1 MANSRSPVSP
11 AAADSMLRRKL
22 REATSANPPPASAL
36 DGPDPATNDGPFD
49 TDLAWNA
56 DDALRREMERLESA
70 RQFAVGNGL
79 NADPFAVASSEL
91 DPLAAV
97 DGLTPPIRKSGPIP
111 NPFANSG
118 FGGHAFPGSG
128 PMAAE
133 MDKLKL
139 ENEELHKLVEEMKQI
154 FAQASEQEAANTKT
168 IDALKTTIGDLEIAV
183 AGKDEQLGVLSNQI
197 HELEAHI
204 QQAAP
209 PPPPPNEDELSKM
222 ADELEKERCQLSQD
236 RKTLDS
242 ERQQLRDDEDDMMRQ
257 MREMEVQM
265 ARERAEMARQRTE
278 LQRLHSEVK
287 RELDLLQGSDRV
299 LTDRLAQ
306 FQRRH
311 QDLLHRAG
319 MATTNAAAPAEAVT
333 PEAVAAKKDSGL
345 FSRFFGRK

>member
-1 MANSRSPVSP
+1 MANSRSPIVSP

-22 REATSANPPPASAL
+22 REATTPAQPPAPAL
-36 DGPDPATNDGPFD
+36 DGPDPAATGGEFD
-49 TDLAWNA
+49 SGLAWNA
-56 DDALRREMERLESA
+56 
-70 RQFAVGNGL
+70 
-79 NADPFAVASSEL
+79 VASPALSEL
-91 DPLAAV
+91 DPLAVAE
-97 DGLTPPIRKSGPIP
+97 GQPAKIRKSGPIP
-111 NPFANSG
+111 NPFANPAY
-118 FGGHAFPGSG
+118 GGHAFPASGS
-128 PMAAE
+128 AVE

-154 FAQASEQEAANTKT
+154 FAQASEQEANNTKT
-168 IDALKTTIGDLEIAV
+168 IESLKTKIGELEQAS
-183 AGKDEQLGVLSNQI
+183 AGKDEQLAMLTGQI
-197 HELEAHI
+197 HELEVHI

-222 ADELEKERCQLSQD
+222 ADELEKERCQLTQD
-236 RKTLDS
+236 RKTLDT
-242 ERQQLRDDEDDMMRQ
+242 ERQQVRDDEEDMMRQ

-287 RELDLLQGSDRV
+287 RELDLLQGSDRA

-319 MATTNAAAPAEAVT
+319 MATTHAAAAPAQAAG
-333 PEAVAAKKDSGL
+333 PEGDAEKKESGL
-345 FSRFFGRK
+345 FSRIFGRK

>member
-1 MANSRSPVSP
+1 MANSRSPIVSP

-22 REATSANPPPASAL
+22 REATAPAQPPGESL
-36 DGPDPATNDGPFD
+36 DGPDPVASGENFD
-49 TDLAWNA
+49 SGLAWNA
-56 DDALRREMERLESA
+56 EDALRREMERLESS

-79 NADPFAVASSEL
+79 PADPFAVASEL
-91 DPLAAV
+91 DPLAA
-97 DGLTPPIRKSGPIP
+97 GEGSSKIRKSGPIP
-111 NPFANSG
+111 NPFANPSY
-118 FGGHAFPGSG
+118 GGHAFPASGSA
-128 PMAAE
+128 AAE
-133 MDKLKL
+133 MDTLKL

-154 FAQASEQEAANTKT
+154 FAQASEQEATNNKT
-168 IDALKTTIGDLEIAV
+168 IDALKTRIGELEHSAT
-183 AGKDEQLGVLSNQI
+183 GKDEQLAMLTGQI
-197 HELEAHI
+197 HELEVHI

-209 PPPPPNEDELSKM
+209 PPPPPNEDELSRM
-222 ADELEKERCQLSQD
+222 ADELEKERCQLMQD
-236 RKTLDS
+236 RKTLDT
-242 ERQQLRDDEDDMMRQ
+242 ERQQVRDDEEDMMRQ
-257 MREMEVQM
+257 LREMEVQM

-319 MATTNAAAPAEAVT
+319 MATTSAAAAAPVEA
-333 PEAVAAKKDSGL
+333 PKANPANKESGL